1 MYSLYI
7 CSLVLARM
15 NKFLDTLIF
24 DNTVRMYLI
33 VIGTILFVL
42 LLKRLFSKYIA
53 SLLFL
58 IVKRAAKGL
67 DKKPFLNLVVQPL
80 ETFLLILVT
89 MIALEKL
96 KFPSVLEFEI
106 YRIPF
111 HSIVES
117 VSIIILLV
125 SFIWLLLRII
135 DFIAMILEQK
145 ANLTPEQSDNQ
156 LIVFFKDFLKAVL
169 MIIGGL
175 LVLKLAFNLQISSLV
190 TGLSIATA
198 AIALSTRES
207 LENLIASFII
217 FFDKPFTVGDSVK
230 VQNVTGTVEKIGLRS
245 TRLRTTEK
253 TWVTVPNK
261 QMVDSI
267 LDNLTLRTH
276 RRALLNLE
284 LRSQTSHDDLNKFLN
299 AVETML
305 RGRDDVSSYTVVFN
319 DITKDAFVV
328 QVEFL
333 IVAGTQEEFNRN
345 KQEINLS
352 IIQLLE
358 QMNIRL
364 ASKDTEI
371 TLTEKA

>member
-1 MYSLYI
+1 
-7 CSLVLARM
+7 M

-42 LLKRLFSKYIA
+42 LLKRLFSRYIA

-58 IVKRAAKGL
+58 LVKRAAKGL

-80 ETFLLILVT
+80 ATFLLILVT
-89 MIALEKL
+89 MVALEKL

-319 DITKDAFVV
+319 DITKDAFVI

-333 IVAGTQEEFNRN
+333 VVAGTQEEFNRN